1 MINMINTIKNK
12 MSKKTQPRIKIKTAT
27 ARKRTLLNR
36 ISTKPKQLHNCK
48 LISLDKITNKQI
60 QQLSYITN
68 DKNIMK
74 HIGKGDLWSIQN
86 IKQFAK
92 DEQIESK
99 KSTIARK
106 YYSFILI
113 CNNKVIGFI
122 SGRKNTQ
129 LLPDNISQYDL
140 LLRMFISSTY
150 IGKGYGKLILQLF
163 IQTYNKIISKSIKD
177 NESGQ
182 SGKSGQS
189 GQTGQSSTPIKIT
202 LFSDILKTNI
212 PSIKTH
218 LSNGFIFN
226 NTIKYPNAKYYERYI
241 LDMDI

>member
-1 MINMINTIKNK
+1 MLTVK
-12 MSKKTQPRIKIKTAT
+12 
-27 ARKRTLLNR
+27 LDLN
-36 ISTKPKQLHNCK
+36 ISNCF
-48 LISLDKITNKQI
+48 S
-60 QQLSYITN
+60 SS
-68 DKNIMK
+68 
-74 HIGKGDLWSIQN
+74 GDNS
-86 IKQFAK
+86 
-92 DEQIESK
+92 
-99 KSTIARK
+99 STTG
-106 YYSFILI
+106 SDGGNNFCSCFGGGCVILVI
-113 CNNKVIGFI
+113 CFI